1 MQDVFFSIIVP
12 FYNVENFI
20 RDCCIS
26 LKNQNF
32 SNFEAIFIDDGSKD
46 KSHEI
51 LEKEIINDPRFKI
64 ISQENAGLP
73 EARNKGMSYAKGE
86 YLVFVDSD
94 DFVSV
99 DLLKELNSILSIFK
113 YEVVQFNHNLVNFNG
128 KLIKRFSLR
137 DKYKKIYGKDLIE
150 NNPFNVNLIKN
161 NCFVDF
167 IPNCWTRC
175 YSREFLI
182 KNKIKFPDTLFE
194 DSVFSNKVLV
204 KAEAIFYIDKN
215 LYNYRSRDGSIMNSK
230 TTKVLDIFKNITS
243 IRVFLEENN
252 LNISFKKQLDNY
264 ELFQVATAVA
274 CLPPAFNKEFDKKC
288 RHNMSI
294 KQYLSIKYLIF
305 PKKSILRFL
314 SVFYWLYK
322 LNKYKWKWSD

>member
-1 MQDVFFSIIVP
+1 MKDVFFSIIVP

-26 LKNQNF
+26 LKNQSF

-46 KSHEI
+46 KSREI

-73 EARNKGMSYAKGE
+73 EARNNGMSYANGE

-99 DLLKELNSILSIFK
+99 DLLKELNSILSICK
-113 YEVVQFNHNLVNFNG
+113 YEVVQFNHNLVNLNG
-128 KLIKRFSLR
+128 KLIKKFSLR
-137 DKYKKIYGKDLIE
+137 EKYKKIYGKDLIE

-182 KNKIKFPDTLFE
+182 KNKIKFPNTLFE

-230 TTKVLDIFKNITS
+230 TTKVLDIFKNITN

-274 CLPPAFNKEFDKKC
+274 CLPPAFNKKFDKEC
-288 RHNMSI
+288 RQNMSI

-305 PKKSILRFL
+305 PQKSILRFF
-314 SVFYWLYK
+314 SIFYWLYK
-322 LNKYKWKWSD
+322 LNKHKWKWIN